1 MPTLDLQDPKGAKRG
16 TVELDDGVFGIEPNV
31 PVMHQVVTAQLAARR
46 AGSHSTKT
54 RAEVSGGGRKPF
66 KQKGTGNARQG
77 SNRAPH
83 WKGGGVALGP
93 RPRSYEQRTPK
104 KMVRLALHSALSD
117 RAAAGKVIVV
127 DEWGWDRPKTRDA
140 VTALAALGI
149 EGRALVVVARSDL
162 NVALSFRNLQHVHVL
177 EVGELNAYDVLCSDV
192 VVFTTATLPVAEPIG
207 KTARRA
213 AALDGDAATV
223 EEAAPAPAAT
233 KAPAKKAAAKAPAPV
248 EEDESTTD
256 EPAAEAAAAAEAPA
270 ADEPAAA
277 ADEAP
282 YGPGSHAPLEDDEQ
296 PEGFPIKGNADSMLF
311 HLPGSRF
318 YNQTKAEVWFAT
330 EADAEAAGFSL
341 PASQQAEHDAAEQD
355 EAEQDEEE
363 S

>member
-1 MPTLDLQDPKGAKRG
+1 MASVKVLDVAGKAKGD
-16 TVELDDGVFGIEPNV
+16 VELDEAVFGIQPNV

-46 AGSHSTKT
+46 SGSQSTKT
-54 RAEVSGGGRKPF
+54 RSEVRGGGRKPY

-77 SNRAPH
+77 SIRAPH

-93 RPRSYEQRTPK
+93 KPRSYAQRTPK

-117 RAAAGKVIVV
+117 RAAGGKVLVL
-127 DEWGWDRPKTRDA
+127 DGWGWETPKTKDA
-140 VTALAALGI
+140 VAALKALSI
-149 EGRALVVVARSDL
+149 DGRALVVVQRSEVAVAR
-162 NVALSFRNLQHVHVL
+162 SFRNLQHVQVI

-207 KTARRA
+207 KTARRT
-213 AALDGDAATV
+213 AALDGDAATA
-223 EEAAPAPAAT
+223 EEATPAPVAT
-233 KAPAKKAAAKAPAPV
+233 KTSAKKAATAPEPAEKAEPTA
-248 EEDESTTD
+248 D
-256 EPAAEAAAAAEAPA
+256 EPAAEA
-270 ADEPAAA
+270 AAA

-296 PEGFPIKGNADSMLF
+296 PEGFPIKGNADSMLY

-341 PASQQAEHDAAEQD
+341 PASQQAERDEAEQD
-355 EAEQDEEE
+355 DAEQDEEE

>member
-1 MPTLDLQDPKGAKRG
+1 
-16 TVELDDGVFGIEPNV
+16 V
-31 PVMHQVVTAQLAARR
+31 QV
-46 AGSHSTKT
+46 
-54 RAEVSGGGRKPF
+54 
-66 KQKGTGNARQG
+66 
-77 SNRAPH
+77 
-83 WKGGGVALGP
+83 
-93 RPRSYEQRTPK
+93 
-104 KMVRLALHSALSD
+104 
-117 RAAAGKVIVV
+117 I
-127 DEWGWDRPKTRDA
+127 
-140 VTALAALGI
+140 
-149 EGRALVVVARSDL
+149 
-162 NVALSFRNLQHVHVL
+162 

-213 AALDGDAATV
+213 AALDGDEATV

-248 EEDESTTD
+248 EEDEPTTD
-256 EPAAEAAAAAEAPA
+256 EPAAEEAAAAES
-270 ADEPAAA
+270 AAA

-296 PEGFPIKGNADSMLF
+296 PEGFPIKGNADSMLY
-311 HLPGSRF
+311 HVPGSRF

-355 EAEQDEEE
+355 DAEQDEEE

>member
-1 MPTLDLQDPKGAKRG
+1 MASVKVLDVAGKAKGD
-16 TVELDDGVFGIEPNV
+16 VELDEAVFGIQPNV

-46 AGSHSTKT
+46 SGTQSTKT
-54 RAEVSGGGRKPF
+54 RSEVRGGGRKPY

-77 SNRAPH
+77 STRAPH

-93 RPRSYEQRTPK
+93 KPRSYAQRTPK

-117 RAAAGKVIVV
+117 RAAEGKVLVLDGWGWETPKTKDAVAALKALSIDGRPLIVV
-127 DEWGWDRPKTRDA
+127 QRSEVA
-140 VTALAALGI
+140 
-149 EGRALVVVARSDL
+149 VAR
-162 NVALSFRNLQHVHVL
+162 SFRNLQHVQVI

-213 AALDGDAATV
+213 AALEGDAATA
-223 EEAAPAPAAT
+223 EEATPAPAART
-233 KAPAKKAAAKAPAPV
+233 TAPAKKAAKAPEPA
-248 EEDESTTD
+248 EEAASVAAE
-256 EPAAEAAAAAEAPA
+256 EPAAEAAAP
-270 ADEPAAA
+270 DEG
-277 ADEAP
+277 AP
-282 YGPGSHAPLEDDEQ
+282 YGPGSHAPLDDDEQ

-311 HLPGSRF
+311 HVPGSRF
-318 YNQTKAEVWFAT
+318 YNQTRAEVWFAT

-341 PASQQAEHDAAEQD
+341 PASQQAEHDEAEQD
-355 EAEQDEEE
+355 GAEQDEEE